1 MANPLS
7 ALQAYFQSNPQ
18 TNAGIASLPTTP
30 PASQPPPTDEGPDLP
45 PIWQQFDV
53 NTLPKNYVEDPESLR
68 FPMYAAGKV
77 PKDTDPKTGLE
88 TLPLRDKTKM
98 MRGDNGENLGNPYL
112 SGDQVYAIAR
122 GMGATKQQGVVQLP
136 PEQLAGMILQEGR
149 PDLGNN
155 IGGKRAKK
163 PEYYDPDSKSQA
175 EMFDTL
181 KASGLHSHTASWLTK
196 ATAKQQIA
204 DRLKMPFAVA
214 WNGSGTNAYGQ
225 SGAEYAQKLQRNIAA
240 AQHPKNAQ
248 LLNLVKQGYQD
259 GLNNPVNIKKAELD
273 RDQ

>member
-1 MANPLS
+1 MANPLA

-18 TNAGIASLPTTP
+18 QSAGIASLPTTSAAPPP
-30 PASQPPPTDEGPDLP
+30 PADTGPDLP

-68 FPMYAAGKV
+68 FPMYAAGTV
-77 PKDTDPKTGLE
+77 PKNTDPKTGLE

-98 MRGDNGENLGNPYL
+98 MRSDTGENLGNPYL
-112 SGDQVYAIAR
+112 SGDQIYAIAR
-122 GMGATKQQGVVQLP
+122 GMGATRQHGVAQLP

-163 PEYYDPDSKSQA
+163 PEYYDPNSKAQA

-181 KASGLHSHTASWLTK
+181 KSSGLHSHTASWLTK
-196 ATAKQQIA
+196 ATAKQQLA
-204 DRLKMPFAVA
+204 DRLKIPFGVA
-214 WNGSGTNAYGQ
+214 WNGTGTSNYQTGAQYGR
-225 SGAEYAQKLQRNIAA
+225 ELQANIRA
-240 AQHPKNAQ
+240 AQHPKNTQ
-248 LLNLVKQGYQD
+248 LLDLVKQGYQD
-259 GLNNPVNIKKAELD
+259 GLNNPVNVKKADLE
-273 RDQ
+273 QAQ